1 MRITP
6 KSIADL
12 FYPPLCVSCAAVMP
26 KGCNEPLCG
35 ICRSKWES
43 AKSSAAELCGG
54 ALVSPLELCGS
65 SRSLDS
71 FIASLVNYRPNT
83 LERGFVVQQ
92 NIIFSLKSHNFK
104 RLNAFVADEMI
115 ALIHKVS
122 AGMLDYKNTV
132 VISIPRNPK
141 NYIKSA
147 NDGVRNLASL
157 IASRLGA
164 SYMNVFSKSLFTREQ
179 KLLGRSERTKN
190 GSGLYLREKLIP
202 SLAGRDVLLLD
213 DVVTTG
219 TTVYEA
225 AMLLLE
231 LTKVKSIYVFSVAQS
246 HRLGAG

>member
-1 MRITP
+1 MKITP

-12 FYPPLCVSCAAVMP
+12 FYPPLCVACDAVMP
-26 KGCNEPLCG
+26 KGCDEPLCG

-54 ALVSPLELCGS
+54 TLVSSLELCGS

-92 NIIFSLKSHNFK
+92 NIIFSLKAHNFK
-104 RLNAFVADEMI
+104 RLNAFITDEMV
-115 ALIHKVS
+115 ALINKVC
-122 AGMLDYKNTV
+122 AGTLDCKNTV
-132 VISIPRNPK
+132 IVSIPRNPK

-147 NDGVRNLASL
+147 NDGVKNIACS
-157 IASRLGA
+157 IASSLGA
-164 SYMNVFSKSLFTREQ
+164 SYMNLFSKSLFTREQ
-179 KLLGRSERTKN
+179 KLLGRNERKKN
-190 GSGLYLREKLIP
+190 GSGLYLREKFIP
-202 SLAGRDVLLLD
+202 ALAGRDVLLLD

-231 LTKVKSIYVFSVAQS
+231 LTQVRSIYVFSVAQS
-246 HRLGAG
+246 HRLA